1 MTTQA
6 NTLPKSFT
14 WLNLTQF
21 FGALNDN
28 LLKLLIIFF
37 LIALKGPEHATGV
50 AALAG
55 ALFVI
60 PFLLFSP
67 LAGALADRLSKT
79 RVIFALKGSELGI
92 ALLAVLAFG
101 LSSETGLYA
110 VLFLMATQSALFGP
124 SKYGIVPELVDR
136 RQLSRANSLLETLT
150 YLAIILGSAL
160 APLLVQLSSSD
171 YRSAALV
178 CIGVSLAGLAAS
190 RKIATTPAAG
200 AGRQGESGALQ
211 QLKTTLAELRQDGY
225 LLLAIIGSAYFLFFG
240 AFAQINL
247 IPLGMQEH
255 GLTQEQSGYLFL
267 VVALGIGLGALLAGR
282 LSGRNVEFGVVPI
295 GALGLALSSC
305 GLYLLPSYLP
315 LHLALVL
322 LLGLSAG
329 LFLIPL
335 HAFIQLRAPRE
346 KLGKILAA
354 SGFLSWSGVLV
365 ASGLAY
371 LLSAAFGFSAA
382 KSFLFLGLL
391 TIGLTVAT
399 LWILPDF
406 LLRFIAL
413 LVMKLGFRIKV
424 SGEQQV
430 PMEGAALLV
439 ANHVS
444 WLDAL
449 LLLATQQRRIRF
461 IMHCEVYNVR
471 LLQPLFKLMRVIPVY
486 PKGTRQQMVEF
497 IKTSRQALDEGYLVC
512 IFAEGMI
519 TRTGMLQPF
528 KSGLEAIVKGSGHP
542 IIPVF
547 IGGAWGSIFS
557 YMHGKLRTKLP
568 TSFPYPIS
576 VGFGPPL
583 PDSAKTCEVQQAVAE
598 LAWAYFEGQKSER
611 TSLSEEFVATARGNW
626 RRSALS
632 DSSGKQL
639 SFGQSLTAS
648 LALSAQLK
656 PLLAG
661 EQMVGLLLPP
671 SVGGALA
678 NLALP
683 LLDKLPVNLNYTAS
697 SEALASAIAQCDIK
711 TVVTSKRF
719 MERLPQLVL
728 PGQVLYL
735 EDLLP
740 KLSKGDKLRA
750 LLKALLLPTRL
761 LLPGPRR
768 RGEELATIIFS
779 SGSTGEPKGVMLS
792 QHNILSNLEAIRMV
806 AAVTPADNVCS
817 ALPFFH
823 ALGFTATL
831 WLPLLSGFSASYHV
845 NPMDAPAI
853 TALVRKY
860 RSTLLL
866 TTPTFLATYMR
877 RAEKEDFASLRLM
890 VTGAEKLK
898 TPLAEAFAEKY
909 GLRPLEGYGAT
920 ELAPLI
926 TLSLPDVVSASVKQ
940 PGNRPGSVG
949 RAVPGVVLRVVDPE
963 SHQPLGQGESGL
975 ILVKGPNLMTGY
987 LNRPDKTAA
996 AIVDGWYVT
1005 GDIGSIDGDGF
1016 LHITDRLARF
1026 SKIGGEMVPHIK
1038 IEEIFYRALKLE
1050 GNALAV
1056 TAVADPR
1063 KGEKLVVVFTEEA
1076 GDKAALVNIAKES
1089 ELPNLWRPQP
1099 DNYVQVAAL
1108 PLLGSGKLDLSGLR
1122 KLAEGLTA

>member
-1 MTTQA
+1 MTTQG
-6 NTLPKSFT
+6 NPLPKSFI

-37 LIALKGPEHATGV
+37 LIAVKGPEHATGV

-79 RVIFALKGSELGI
+79 RIIVALKVCELGI
-92 ALLAVLAFG
+92 ALLGVAAFS
-101 LSSETGLYA
+101 LSSEIGLYA
-110 VLFLMATQSALFGP
+110 ALFLMATHSALFGP

-136 RQLSRANSLLETLT
+136 RQLSRANSLLESLT

-178 CIGVSLAGLAAS
+178 CIGVSLAGLAAC
-190 RKIATTPAAG
+190 RKIETTPAAA
-200 AGRQGESGALQ
+200 AGRPAEPGALR
-211 QLKTTLAELRQDGY
+211 QLKSTLAELRQDGY

-247 IPLGMQEH
+247 IPLGMQQH

-382 KSFLFLGLL
+382 KCFLCLGLL
-391 TIGLTVAT
+391 TIGLTLAT

-413 LVMKLGFRIKV
+413 LVMKLGYRIKV
-424 SGEQQV
+424 SGEQHV

-461 IMHCEVYNVR
+461 IMHCEVYNLR
-471 LLQPLFKLMRVIPVY
+471 LLQPLFKLMGVIPVY
-486 PKGTRQQMVEF
+486 PKGTRQQLVEF
-497 IKTSRQALDEGYLVC
+497 IRTSRQALDEGYLVC

-528 KSGLEAIVKGSGHP
+528 KSGLEAIIKESGHP
-542 IIPVF
+542 IVPVY

-557 YMHGKLRTKLP
+557 YMHGKLLTRLP
-568 TSFPYPIS
+568 TSFPYPIA

-583 PDSAKTCEVQQAVAE
+583 PDSAKTSEVQQAVAE
-598 LAWAYFEGQKSER
+598 LAWAYFEAQKTER
-611 TSLSEEFVATARGNW
+611 TSLSEQFVATARGNW
-626 RRSALS
+626 QRAALS

-639 SFGQSLTAS
+639 SFGQTLTAS

-656 PLLAG
+656 PLLAE

-697 SEALASAIAQCDIK
+697 SEALASAIAQCQIK
-711 TVVTSKRF
+711 SVLTSKRF
-719 MERLPQLVL
+719 MERFPQLLL
-728 PGQVLYL
+728 PGKVLYL

-740 KLSKGDKLRA
+740 RLTKAEQLRA
-750 LLKALLLPTRL
+750 LLKARLLPTRL

-768 RGEELATIIFS
+768 RGEQLATIIFS

-806 AAVTPADNVCS
+806 AATHPADNVCS

-877 RAEKEDFASLRLM
+877 RAEKEDFASLRLV

-898 TPLAEAFAEKY
+898 TSLAEAFADKY

-926 TLSLPDVVSASVKQ
+926 TLSLPDVVSASVRQ
-940 PGNRPGSVG
+940 PGNRAGSVG
-949 RAVPGVVLRVVDPE
+949 RPVPGVVLRVVDPE
-963 SHQPLGQGESGL
+963 SHQPLAQGESGL

-996 AIVDGWYVT
+996 AIIDGWYVT
-1005 GDIGSIDGDGF
+1005 GDIGSIDVDGF

-1026 SKIGGEMVPHIK
+1026 SKIGGEMVPHLK
-1038 IEEIFYRALKLE
+1038 IEEVFYRALKLE

-1076 GDKAALVNIAKES
+1076 GDKAALVNIARQS

-1099 DNYVQVAAL
+1099 ENYVQVAAL

-1122 KLAEGLTA
+1122 KLAEDLTA

>member
-1 MTTQA
+1 MTTPV
-6 NTLPKSFT
+6 NPLPKSFS

-37 LIALKGPEHATGV
+37 LIAVKGPEHATGV

-55 ALFVI
+55 ALFVV

-79 RVIFALKGSELGI
+79 RIIRALKGAELGI
-92 ALLAVLAFG
+92 ALLAVLAFS
-101 LSSETGLYA
+101 LKSEIGLYA
-110 VLFLMATQSALFGP
+110 VLFLMASQSALFGP

-160 APLLVQLSSSD
+160 APLLVQLSRSD
-171 YRSAALV
+171 YRGSALV
-178 CIGVSLAGLAAS
+178 CIGFALAGWAAS
-190 RKIATTPAAG
+190 RLIETTPAAATG
-200 AGRQGESGALQ
+200 PLAEPGALQ
-211 QLKTTLAELRQDGY
+211 QLKTTLVELRQDGY

-247 IPLGMQEH
+247 IPLGIQEH
-255 GLTQEQSGYLFL
+255 GLSQEQSGYLFL
-267 VVALGIGLGALLAGR
+267 VVALGIGLGALAAGL

-322 LLGLSAG
+322 LLGVSAG

-346 KLGKILAA
+346 QLGKILAA

-365 ASGLAY
+365 ASGVAY
-371 LLSAAFGFSAA
+371 LLSAVFGYSAA
-382 KSFLFLGLL
+382 QSFLFLGLL
-391 TIGLTVAT
+391 TSGLTVAT

-413 LVMKLGFRIKV
+413 LVMKLGYRIKV
-424 SGEQQV
+424 SGEQHV
-430 PMEGAALLV
+430 PMEGGALLV

-461 IMHCEVYNVR
+461 IMHCEVYNLR
-471 LLQPLFKLMRVIPVY
+471 LLQPLFRLMGVIPVY
-486 PKGTRQQMVEF
+486 PKGTRQQLVEF
-497 IKTSRQALDEGYLVC
+497 VRSSRQALDEGYLVC

-528 KSGLEAIVKGSGHP
+528 KSGLELIVKGSGHP
-542 IIPVF
+542 IIPVY

-557 YMHGKLRTKLP
+557 YMHGKLLTRLP
-568 TSFPYPIS
+568 ASFPYPIS

-583 PDSAKTCEVQQAVAE
+583 PASAKTFEVQQAVAE
-598 LAWAYFEGQKSER
+598 LAWAYFEGQKAER
-611 TSLSEEFVATARGNW
+611 TSLCAQFVATARSHW
-626 RRSALS
+626 RRPALG
-632 DSSGKQL
+632 DSSGQQL
-639 SFGQSLTAS
+639 SFGQTLTAA

-656 PLLAG
+656 PLLA
-661 EQMVGLLLPP
+661 EEKMVGLLLPP

-683 LLDKLPVNLNYTAS
+683 LLEKLPVNLNYTAS
-697 SEALASAIAQCDIK
+697 SAALASAIEQCEIRS
-711 TVVTSKRF
+711 VLTSRRF
-719 MERLPQLVL
+719 VERLPQLEL
-728 PGQVLYL
+728 PGKVFYL

-740 KLSKGDKLRA
+740 QLGKIDKLRA
-750 LLKALLLPTRL
+750 LLKARLLPTRL

-768 RGEELATIIFS
+768 RGEQLATIIFS

-806 AAVTPADNVCS
+806 AAVSPADNVCS

-831 WLPLLSGFSASYHV
+831 WLPLVSGFSASYHA
-845 NPMDAPAI
+845 NPLDPQAI

-877 RAEKEDFASLRLM
+877 RAEKADFVSLRLV

-898 TPLAEAFAEKY
+898 STLAEAFAEKY

-926 TLSLPDVVSASVKQ
+926 TLSLPDVVSPSVRQ
-940 PGNRPGSVG
+940 PGQRPGSVG
-949 RAVPGVVLRVVDPE
+949 RPVPGVVLRVVDPE
-963 SHQPLGQGESGL
+963 SLQPLAAGESGL

-987 LNRPDKTAA
+987 LNRPDLTAA
-996 AIVDGWYVT
+996 AISDGWYRT
-1005 GDIGSIDGDGF
+1005 GDIGSIDADGF

-1026 SKIGGEMVPHIK
+1026 SKIAGEMVPHSK
-1038 IEEIFYRALKLE
+1038 IEEVFYRGLQLE
-1050 GNALAV
+1050 GNVLAV

-1063 KGEKLVVVFTEEA
+1063 KGEKLVVVFTAEA
-1076 GDKAALVNIAKES
+1076 GDKADLVEIAKQS

-1099 DNYVQVAAL
+1099 ENYVQVAAL
-1108 PLLGSGKLDLSGLR
+1108 PLLGSGKLDLSRLR
-1122 KLAEGLTA
+1122 QLAAELTI